1 MFKHGLLALFICAIA
16 TTAFAQAQPK
26 KGANGGITVKSHG
39 HPIEFVNKGPELVF
53 YISDDDG
60 SPLPT
65 KEMRGRATV
74 QEGGKTTTIPLS
86 PTEPNMMVGKL
97 SAPLAPKARIAFS
110 ASLHG
115 HSLTARYVTE

>member
-1 MFKHGLLALFICAIA
+1 MLKHGLIALFICAIA
-16 TTAFAQAQPK
+16 TTALAQAQPK

-39 HPIEFVNKGPELVF
+39 HPIEFVNKGQELMF
-53 YISDDDG
+53 YIGDDDG

-74 QEGGKTTTIPLS
+74 QDGGKTTTIPLS
-86 PTEPNMMVGKL
+86 PAEPNLMVGKL
-97 SAPLAPKARIAFS
+97 LAPLGAKARVAFS